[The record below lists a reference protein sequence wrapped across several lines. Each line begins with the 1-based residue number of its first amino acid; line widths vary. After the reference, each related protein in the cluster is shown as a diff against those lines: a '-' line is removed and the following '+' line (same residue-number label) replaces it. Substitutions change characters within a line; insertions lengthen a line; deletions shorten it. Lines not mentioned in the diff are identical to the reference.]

1 MKATPSSAREALRCG
16 LDRLRGYPP
25 LPRRDYPK
33 GKNGPAMTV
42 LETSRVG
49 TDAHTSAL
57 GRLDAAGAEQRNRIE
72 ARDPARG
79 TPREHATA
87 DDLAG
92 ANEQVAARE
101 AWVRW
106 VERGY

>member
-1 MKATPSSAREALRCG
+1 MTFLEA
-16 LDRLRGYPP
+16 
-25 LPRRDYPK
+25 
-33 GKNGPAMTV
+33 
-42 LETSRVG
+42 SRVG
-49 TDAHTSAL
+49 TDAQTSAL
-57 GRLDAAGAEQRNRIE
+57 GRLDAARAEQRNRIE
-72 ARDPARG
+72 ARDAARG